1 MSQRLRPFFLTG
13 VLLIL
18 TSSLGALL
26 TGEWLH
32 LRKKPAGKGPS
43 DNTTTITAP
52 ETGLTPDKFALLG
65 VSEYQQMVER
75 PLFMETRRPPP
86 PKSEEPP
93 PPPTP
98 PPPEKATPVNFKVM
112 GILSTPEGRMAL
124 IADGKGKY
132 KRMKVKDSL
141 DGWQI
146 TDIKPDRLL
155 IQQGEFKE
163 DLSLL
168 KKRGKGGS
176 PAPTGAPAAAPP
188 NAPSPQP
195 GQPATP
201 KSPRVA
207 VPRPQAPTP
216 IPQEPFEI
224 PDDMGEEPPEESGNQ
239 DMQEMNDMGDMGQ

>member
-32 LRKKPAGKGPS
+32 LRKKPSGKGPAE
-43 DNTTTITAP
+43 NTTTITAP
-52 ETGLTPDKFALLG
+52 ETGLTPDTFALPG

-75 PLFMETRRPPP
+75 PLFMESRRPPP

-93 PPPTP
+93 PPPP
-98 PPPEKATPVNFKVM
+98 PTPPEKATPVNFKVM

-124 IADGKGKY
+124 IADAKGKY
-132 KRMKVKDSL
+132 KRLKVKDSL

-155 IQQGEFKE
+155 IEQGEFKE

-168 KKRGKGGS
+168 KKRAKGAS
-176 PAPTGAPAAAPP
+176 PTPTGTPAMAPP
-188 NAPSPQP
+188 NAPPPQP
-195 GQPATP
+195 VRPA
-201 KSPRVA
+201 SPRPPRGA
-207 VPRPQAPTP
+207 VPAPTP
-216 IPQEPFEI
+216 IPQEPVEI
-224 PDDMGEEPPEESGNQ
+224 PDDMGEAPPEESGNE
-239 DMQEMNDMGDMGQ
+239 DMNDMGDMGQ

>member
-32 LRKKPAGKGPS
+32 LRKKPSGKGPAE
-43 DNTTTITAP
+43 NTATITAH
-52 ETGLTPDKFALLG
+52 ETGLTPDTFALPG

-75 PLFMETRRPPP
+75 PLFMESRRPPP

-93 PPPTP
+93 PPPPP

-124 IADGKGKY
+124 IADAKGKY
-132 KRMKVKDSL
+132 KRLKVKDSL

-155 IQQGEFKE
+155 IEQGEFKE

-168 KKRGKGGS
+168 KKRGKVAS
-176 PAPTGAPAAAPP
+176 PTPTGAPAMAPP
-188 NAPSPQP
+188 NAPPPQP
-195 GQPATP
+195 VRPASP
-201 KSPRVA
+201 RPPRVA
-207 VPRPQAPTP
+207 VPAPTPTP
-216 IPQEPFEI
+216 IPQEPVEI
-224 PDDMGEEPPEESGNQ
+224 PDDMGEAPPEESGNE
-239 DMQEMNDMGDMGQ
+239 DMNDMGDMGQ

>member
-52 ETGLTPDKFALLG
+52 ETGLTPDKFALPG